1 MNHLHAMKLKMKP
14 LTLLCSLGCL
24 LLLSGVIAACDDTKT
39 YAEMREDEDDA
50 IAAFIKDSAIHV
62 ITQTEFFDNDSTT
75 DVSKN
80 EYVQLTSGVYMQIV
94 DKGSSNPA
102 DTIRP
107 NDIVLVRFEEQAL
120 KENSY
125 GYKSY
130 ISNINYP
137 DVDEFKYAVTSTS
150 IAGTFTKG
158 VMVEYYS
165 DTTVPAGWLIP
176 LSYVRDNAHVRL
188 IVPSKMGHNYAM
200 QNVYPYYYDLRKI
213 KFWK

>member
-1 MNHLHAMKLKMKP
+1 MA
-14 LTLLCSLGCL
+14 
-24 LLLSGVIAACDDTKT
+24 TK
-39 YAEMREDEDDA
+39 
-50 IAAFIKDSAIHV
+50 
-62 ITQTEFFDNDSTT
+62 
-75 DVSKN
+75 KN

-102 DTIRP
+102 DTVRA

-120 KENSY
+120 LENSY

-130 ISNINYP
+130 ISNINHP
-137 DVDEFKYAVTSTS
+137 DVDEFKYAVTSTQ

-176 LSYVRDNAHVRL
+176 LTYVRNNAHVRL
-188 IVPSKMGHNYAM
+188 IVPSKMGHSYAM